1 MIIKYY
7 DFRKV
12 VSEILLVGG
21 GKGRGKNLKNP
32 KSYKTSLEL
41 RNLNVSLNSNK
52 LG

>member
-1 MIIKYY
+1 MT
-7 DFRKV
+7 
-12 VSEILLVGG
+12 SEKLFLKFVGG
-21 GKGRGKNLKNP
+21 WGKGRGKNLKNP

>member
-1 MIIKYY
+1 MTSEK
-7 DFRKV
+7 FF
-12 VSEILLVGG
+12 VSESFLWVGG

-41 RNLNVSLNSNK
+41 RNLNASLNSDK